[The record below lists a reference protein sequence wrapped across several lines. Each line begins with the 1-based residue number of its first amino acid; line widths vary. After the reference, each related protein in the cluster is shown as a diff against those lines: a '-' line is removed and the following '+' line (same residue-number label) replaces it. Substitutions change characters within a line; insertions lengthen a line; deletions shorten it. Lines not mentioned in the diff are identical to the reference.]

1 MASSI
6 IEQLDPIFK
15 PKSFAVIGASRNPA
29 KWGGRVLTQALYSNF
44 RGSIYPVNPKE
55 KEIFG
60 LKTYASVL
68 DIPGEVDMAVFTV
81 PAVHMPKV
89 MEECVKKGIKGGVM
103 ISADFAETGPKG
115 KALQDETVR
124 IARAGGLR
132 FVGPNG
138 NGIWTSAVGLN
149 ISPIPTPAPGPLAFI
164 SQSGTFMGVVARG
177 AASKGI
183 GLSKFISIGNQADL
197 TAPDYLEYL
206 ARDEDT
212 AVIAVY
218 IEGFKDGRR
227 FFQTARKMSKI
238 KPILIFKGGTSSS
251 GARATLSHTASIAG
265 ANETFEAM
273 CRQAGLIRVFELE
286 HLFVMAEAL
295 FSQPLPRGNRIA
307 VVGTG
312 GQGVTT
318 VDFLSSMGLRVPEF
332 KEEDKYELKAVMPP
346 HAPVPNNPVDFAAG
360 EMEAMEEV
368 HVTEMLAALDY
379 IDGIITSL
387 PLDRSYKKLSIA
399 DRKKAMITAADAFGK
414 IPEKYGK
421 PIIAQKWWV
430 PETILD
436 IVQSAKIPMFESSAD
451 CARAMYALVK
461 YAEIKS
467 RP

>member
-1 MASSI
+1 
-6 IEQLDPIFK
+6 
-15 PKSFAVIGASRNPA
+15 
-29 KWGGRVLTQALYSNF
+29 
-44 RGSIYPVNPKE
+44 
-55 KEIFG
+55 
-60 LKTYASVL
+60 
-68 DIPGEVDMAVFTV
+68 
-81 PAVHMPKV
+81 
-89 MEECVKKGIKGGVM
+89 
-103 ISADFAETGPKG
+103 
-115 KALQDETVR
+115 
-124 IARAGGLR
+124 
-132 FVGPNG
+132 
-138 NGIWTSAVGLN
+138 
-149 ISPIPTPAPGPLAFI
+149 
-164 SQSGTFMGVVARG
+164 
-177 AASKGI
+177 
-183 GLSKFISIGNQADL
+183 
-197 TAPDYLEYL
+197 
-206 ARDEDT
+206 
-212 AVIAVY
+212 
-218 IEGFKDGRR
+218 
-227 FFQTARKMSKI
+227 
-238 KPILIFKGGTSSS
+238 
-251 GARATLSHTASIAG
+251 
-265 ANETFEAM
+265 
-273 CRQAGLIRVFELE
+273 
-286 HLFVMAEAL
+286 MAEAL